1 MYNIGRIH
9 PLLKSYSANMQDV
22 SRIPI
27 RLKIVTGTYILQTH
41 RAKYSNG
48 TAVSPLCTLWHRA
61 DENLQHFVLSCD
73 ALQTTRALLLQ
84 NIITER
90 SRVFDQ
96 IAHSIDLLQLII
108 NPFGYISSKTENEI
122 TLAIS
127 KCLEPLCRH
136 ILYKLH
142 NKRYELLEKMGKTK
156 QKCRKT

>member
-1 MYNIGRIH
+1 
-9 PLLKSYSANMQDV
+9 MQDV